1 MHRQRPHAIPLPT
14 GQDLTGGTAE
24 DILLV
29 LDSIVA
35 EGQGLAPDEVRALRD
50 ALAEAIDA
58 TIPDDGDPEPWE
70 HDQPFGQ
77 RDVDSEAGLYLDVEG
92 LAQVWTGL
100 GHLVGTG
107 EA

>member
-1 MHRQRPHAIPLPT
+1 MHRQRPPVIPLPT

-58 TIPDDGDPEPWE
+58 TIPDEGEPEPWE
-70 HDQPFGQ
+70 HELPFGQ
-77 RDVDSEAGLYLDVEG
+77 PSADGGVYLDVEG
-92 LAQVWTGL
+92 LAQVWNGL

>member
-1 MHRQRPHAIPLPT
+1 MPRHRTHLIPLPD
-14 GQDLTGGTAE
+14 GPDLTGGTAE

-50 ALAEAIDA
+50 ALAEAVDA
-58 TIPDDGDPEPWE
+58 TIPDEPWGDPFGEGFAEGFGGEP
-70 HDQPFGQ
+70 PL
-77 RDVDSEAGLYLDVEG
+77 ANMYLDVDG
-92 LAQVWTGL
+92 LAQVWKGL
-100 GHLVGTG
+100 GHLTGVG